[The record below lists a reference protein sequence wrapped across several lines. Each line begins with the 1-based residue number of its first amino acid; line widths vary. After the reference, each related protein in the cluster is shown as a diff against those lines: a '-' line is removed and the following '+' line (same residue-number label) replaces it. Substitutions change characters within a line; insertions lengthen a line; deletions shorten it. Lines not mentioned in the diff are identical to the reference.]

1 MDRLVVTK
9 GEAEPRQY
17 GSRTDIKYADDD
29 RQVVWQINLV
39 KSF

>member
-9 GEAEPRQY
+9 GEAEPRQH
-17 GSRTDIKYADDD
+17 GSRTDIKYADND
-29 RQVVWQINLV
+29 RRVVWQINLV